1 MSEMGPISSSSRRC
15 CRMSSCPAA
24 NGMSDS
30 RAMPIA
36 TEAPC
41 GTKRVTAS
49 AMDISFMRS
58 ADHTVGDVWRGYPSA
73 DRRESH
79 TAMTQNQ
86 PPAEPFGR
94 LSPQEVSS
102 RVSSGEL
109 KIVDV
114 RENWEYA
121 RDHIPNAT
129 LTPLGQ
135 IISRPQEAITVDNVV
150 FVCEVGQRSAVAA
163 EMAAAL
169 GMQHVYNLEGG
180 MQAWR
185 TAGLPTEN

>member
-1 MSEMGPISSSSRRC
+1 MSHQQ
-15 CRMSSCPAA
+15 
-24 NGMSDS
+24 
-30 RAMPIA
+30 
-36 TEAPC
+36 
-41 GTKRVTAS
+41 AS
-49 AMDISFMRS
+49 
-58 ADHTVGDVWRGYPSA
+58 
-73 DRRESH
+73 
-79 TAMTQNQ
+79 
-86 PPAEPFGR
+86 AEPFGR
-94 LSPQEVSS
+94 LSPKETSE
-102 RVSSGEL
+102 RVERGEL
-109 KIVDV
+109 KVVDV

-135 IISRPQEAITVDNVV
+135 IIAKPQEAITSDNVV

-185 TAGLPTEN
+185 NAGLSVET

>member
-1 MSEMGPISSSSRRC
+1 
-15 CRMSSCPAA
+15 
-24 NGMSDS
+24 
-30 RAMPIA
+30 
-36 TEAPC
+36 
-41 GTKRVTAS
+41 
-49 AMDISFMRS
+49 
-58 ADHTVGDVWRGYPSA
+58 
-73 DRRESH
+73 
-79 TAMTQNQ
+79 MTQHQ
-86 PPAEPFGR
+86 APAEPFGR
-94 LSPQEVSS
+94 LSPKEASE
-102 RVSSGEL
+102 RVSRGEL

-121 RDHIPNAT
+121 RDHIPNAK

-135 IISRPQEAITVDNVV
+135 IIARPQEVITSDNVV

-185 TAGLPTEN
+185 TAGLPTES

>member
-1 MSEMGPISSSSRRC
+1 
-15 CRMSSCPAA
+15 
-24 NGMSDS
+24 
-30 RAMPIA
+30 
-36 TEAPC
+36 
-41 GTKRVTAS
+41 
-49 AMDISFMRS
+49 
-58 ADHTVGDVWRGYPSA
+58 
-73 DRRESH
+73 
-79 TAMTQNQ
+79 
-86 PPAEPFGR
+86 
-94 LSPQEVSS
+94 LSPKEVSE

-121 RDHIPNAT
+121 RDHIPSAK

-135 IISRPQEAITVDNVV
+135 IIARPQEVITADNVV

-169 GMQHVYNLEGG
+169 GMEHVFNLEGG

-185 TAGLPTEN
+185 TAGLPVES